1 MSNMTKEEVLKT
13 YRALD
18 DNDAYYI
25 YRTLSCLTVILP
37 ENDITYWAN
46 GGTLL
51 GAIRCGGII
60 LWDDD
65 IDIAVPLSDRDKIE
79 ALEDKLKLFKLG
91 LKRPS
96 NKYYKIYPLNN
107 PNVWVDICLIETN
120 TGLDLRGH
128 KKKRQYLE
136 DEIFPLRQIQFSSLK
151 RKINI
156 PNKSEEYLDRVFKDW
171 RTHAKIYNHKDNKKS
186 RTIVLLDESF
196 NIPLPYFY
204 R

>member
-1 MSNMTKEEVLKT
+1 MSDMTKEQVIKT

-18 DNDAYYI
+18 ENDTYHI
-25 YRTLSCLTVILP
+25 YRTLSSLTVILP

-65 IDIAVPLSDRDKIE
+65 IDIAIPLSDRDK
-79 ALEDKLKLFKLG
+79 LVSLKDKLKLFKLG
-91 LKRPS
+91 MKKPS
-96 NKYYKIYPLNN
+96 NKYYKIYPLEN
-107 PNVWVDICLIETN
+107 PNVWIDICLIETN

-128 KKKRQYLE
+128 KKNRQYLNG
-136 DEIFPLRQIQFSSLK
+136 EIFPLRQIKFSTLK
-151 RKINI
+151 RPLNI
-156 PNKSEEYLDRVFKDW
+156 PHKSEEYLDRVFKNW
-171 RTHAKIYNHKDNKKS
+171 RTHAKIYNHKDNKKK
-186 RTIVLLDESF
+186 RTIVKLDDSF
-196 NIPLPYFY
+196 NQPLPYFY

>member
-1 MSNMTKEEVLKT
+1 MSNMTKEEVMKT
-13 YRALD
+13 YRVLD

-25 YRTLSCLTVILP
+25 YRTLSSLTIILP

-79 ALEDKLKLFKLG
+79 SLEDKLKLFKLG

-96 NKYYKIYPLNN
+96 NKYYKIYPLDN

-128 KKKRQYLE
+128 KKKRQYLQ

-171 RTHAKIYNHKDNKKS
+171 RTHAKIYNHKDKKKS
-186 RTIVLLDESF
+186 RSIVLLDESF